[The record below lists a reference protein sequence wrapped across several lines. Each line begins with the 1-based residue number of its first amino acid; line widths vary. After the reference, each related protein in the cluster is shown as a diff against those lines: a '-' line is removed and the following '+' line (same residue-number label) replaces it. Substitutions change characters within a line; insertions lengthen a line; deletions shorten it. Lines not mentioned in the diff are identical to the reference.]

1 MLPVVSIICCTYN
14 HEPFIRQCLDGF
26 MMQKTDFSF
35 EVLIHDDASTDNTA
49 EIIREYEL
57 KYPDKIFPIYA
68 TENKYSKGID
78 IFSQI
83 LLPKAKGKYIAICE
97 GDDYW
102 TDPLKL
108 QKQVD
113 FLERNQDYILCSH
126 MCDRLDNETGEYKS
140 NSSNQDITYSLS
152 DLLNGEWYY
161 QTLSVLFRRN
171 SLSMNSIMKYEVVT
185 DTVLIYE
192 LLRFGGYGMLFK
204 DAMGVYRWH
213 SSGVWSMISMNAMRE
228 QEFKVRF
235 SIYKVVPNKESAILV
250 LGIWKKAL
258 SRRWLI
264 AHQSIMI
271 KSILIFFHHFGILFT
286 IRLLFEKLCCG
297 REIEVNMLSK

>member
-108 QKQVD
+108 QKQVM
-113 FLERNQDYILCSH
+113 FLESHYDYSMCFHRAKLVSDIRYRKKLMCSEIEDREYDSTELFKTWTVPTASILFRKES
-126 MCDRLDNETGEYKS
+126 LDYELHRED
-140 NSSNQDITYSLS
+140 DI
-152 DLLNGEWYY
+152 LNGDIKIILLCCSKGKVRGMSSEM
-161 QTLSVLFRRN
+161 SVYRIHNGGVSYDVRMQDDRCMRYPNHYRAIKRNFKNIDSAVINEYLARSYINRANIRRN
-171 SLSMNSIMKYEVVT
+171 PLCKMHDY
-185 DTVLIYE
+185 
-192 LLRFGGYGMLFK
+192 F
-204 DAMGVYRWH
+204 
-213 SSGVWSMISMNAMRE
+213 
-228 QEFKVRF
+228 
-235 SIYKVVPNKESAILV
+235 SAIIYMPKANLIDIMLRKV
-250 LGIWKKAL
+250 KK
-258 SRRWLI
+258 
-264 AHQSIMI
+264 IM
-271 KSILIFFHHFGILFT
+271 
-286 IRLLFEKLCCG
+286 RCLLE
-297 REIEVNMLSK
+297 